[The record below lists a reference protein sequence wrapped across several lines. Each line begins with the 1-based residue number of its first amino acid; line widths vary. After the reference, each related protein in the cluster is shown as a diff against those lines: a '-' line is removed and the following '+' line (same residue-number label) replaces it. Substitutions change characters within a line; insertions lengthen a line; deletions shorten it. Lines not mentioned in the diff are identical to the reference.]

1 MLSRLY
7 RTLTVS
13 IQLILDESGLS
24 VNTDT
29 CFFIN
34 LYFFFASAEKIGS
47 PDEKRKNQQYGKGDN
62 NFLDV
67 NFSTLKH
74 YSQGCDDFILSPAN
88 VKG

>member
-1 MLSRLY
+1 VQAGREVFLDGKPALSRNLDGNHHVMLSRLY

-24 VNTDT
+24 VNTGT

-47 PDEKRKNQQYGKGDN
+47 PDEKRKNQQYGKG
-62 NFLDV
+62 
-67 NFSTLKH
+67 
-74 YSQGCDDFILSPAN
+74 
-88 VKG
+88 